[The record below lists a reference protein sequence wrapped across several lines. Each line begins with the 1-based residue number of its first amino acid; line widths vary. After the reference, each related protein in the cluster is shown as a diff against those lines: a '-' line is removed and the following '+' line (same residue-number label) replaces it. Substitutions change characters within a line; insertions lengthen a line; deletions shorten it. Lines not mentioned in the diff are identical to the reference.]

1 MKVTF
6 LAALA
11 VGFALL
17 FGGTAM
23 AHGGPGG
30 AVYTQ
35 TNSPAGNAVH
45 RLDRGSDGSLTPVAI
60 YRTGGTGTGAGLGSQ
75 GAVALSDDGRVLV
88 AVNAGSNDIS
98 SFRVGRRGHLTLV
111 DRVPS
116 GGVLPNSVD
125 IDRGSVYVLNAGR
138 RDAERD
144 RVRRGRLRRP
154 PSARLGRAGRRA
166 RRTPRRCSATPDGR
180 SLVVTVRA
188 TNQIQTFPLRFG
200 RPGTP
205 IVSASAGAVPF
216 GFAFSAAR
224 RPDRVRGRRQHRLLV
239 PARS

>member
-60 YRTGGTGTGAGLGSQ
+60 YRTGGTGTGASLSSQ

-138 RDAERD
+138 RDAERH

-154 PSARLGRAGRRA
+154 PSARLRPRWPRA
-166 RRTPRRCSATPDGR
+166 RRTPRRCR
-180 SLVVTVRA
+180 R
-188 TNQIQTFPLRFG
+188 
-200 RPGTP
+200 RPT
-205 IVSASAGAVPF
+205 
-216 GFAFSAAR
+216 AAR
-224 RPDRVRGRRQHRLLV
+224 W
-239 PARS
+239 S